1 MAAGILS
8 QRAPVVEVL
17 IVVKI
22 LPMTI
27 WVEVDVVYFVKPEL
41 CTDWLGVETAG
52 PEEVFD
58 LTSSSEE
65 WVLRVLGS
73 ASESDHILCIVRIF

>member
-41 CTDWLGVETAG
+41 CTD
-52 PEEVFD
+52 
-58 LTSSSEE
+58 
-65 WVLRVLGS
+65 
-73 ASESDHILCIVRIF
+73 